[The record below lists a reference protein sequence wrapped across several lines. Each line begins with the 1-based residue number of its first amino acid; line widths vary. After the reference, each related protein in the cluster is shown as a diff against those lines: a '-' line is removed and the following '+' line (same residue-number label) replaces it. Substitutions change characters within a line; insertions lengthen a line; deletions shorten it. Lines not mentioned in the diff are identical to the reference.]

1 ETTRALG
8 SDIGSTTGD
17 PPARGLAGVPD
28 ASPDIDRY
36 KGDRDR
42 SGWPRRR
49 VRGRT
54 AQRFAGRFVASARP
68 VTGHAGLGDASAG
81 SATGVPPAD
90 RFDSCPAAWRSDGQP
105 ATARRV
111 AARDA
116 VGDVTAGDAAYGHV
130 TSGNAAIG
138 DVPSRDA
145 IIGDPAP
152 GDATSRTA
160 APRGIAASESDPT
173 GSGGVAPFPD
183 GPT

>member
-1 ETTRALG
+1 
-8 SDIGSTTGD
+8 
-17 PPARGLAGVPD
+17 
-28 ASPDIDRY
+28 
-36 KGDRDR
+36 
-42 SGWPRRR
+42 
-49 VRGRT
+49 
-54 AQRFAGRFVASARP
+54 
-68 VTGHAGLGDASAG
+68 
-81 SATGVPPAD
+81 PPAD
-90 RFDSCPAAWRSDGQP
+90 RFDSCPAAWRSDGQR

-173 GSGGVAPFPD
+173 GSGGIAPFPD
-183 GPT
+183 GPTTHGHAADPLGGVRDSDAAVHTPARAAATGPAGAVPDPRRDTGPASQRHW